1 MKKTLLYILLCVAFV
16 SEAYAQRVIYHQMDV
31 NYVDGP
37 VEGYNVGNIDNA
49 KFVYLSCEEV
59 LSELLL
65 ATSQQAYDIAESGVY
80 LSQALT
86 TPYIQVD
93 SHDAASGNWNFSGS
107 TLSYVWTRF
116 YHNIGVN
123 AVALQKE
130 AEQNNMRN
138 YVLIAR
144 TLLLN
149 SLLNATDVYGE
160 LPALSS
166 HIYATSKHSAI
177 PHFDTQAEIYAYL
190 DEQFQDLLAK
200 YNNPEW
206 INCATN
212 ATIPAESDR
221 LFAGD
226 ITKWRAYTKAI
237 YARFLLRQ
245 IPNMNTTPEMCAKI
259 IAAADDALNDTQ
271 WTEPRY
277 NYLGTTNAQTCPW
290 GPAYSYFGPWGSRNN
305 LLSSS
310 VPTTFFARGI
320 LGAYGAEP
328 FEESRMTDRLYA
340 LDPRANII
348 MSPQKNASSHDCM
361 RWLESNAGMEVTDKI
376 TYFPALTGDKA
387 TENPFV
393 QNNGYIALITK
404 EELLFIKAEAQFWA
418 GKEQEAYATT
428 KEAVK
433 YNMRERYGIKV
444 EQYDETQTAEDLK
457 TNKASNTLIRYKLFF
472 DVKLPAEGFTLA
484 HLMQQKYVAMYL
496 QPEQWTD
503 VRRYNYS
510 SHTNGKL
517 YKGVAVYTINNCHN
531 GTYVRFSDIKK
542 SANDAT
548 QVYQQL
554 LDTYT
559 DTYSLRRPHN
569 LYAEYWEQSDC
580 YQDADKTIL
589 SDKAWINRINLDL
602 TTYNDFKD
610 ELNRIGAWNE
620 SGEVNYRW
628 LQKKMIWQES
638 NK

>member
-1 MKKTLLYILLCVAFV
+1 MKKTLLYILLCVAFA
-16 SEAYAQRVIYHQMDV
+16 SQTYAQRVIFHQMNV
-31 NYVDGP
+31 NHVDGLAS
-37 VEGYNVGNIDNA
+37 GYNVENIDNA

-59 LSELLL
+59 LSDLLL
-65 ATSQQAYDIAESGVY
+65 ATSQQAYDIAESGVF

-86 TPYIQVD
+86 MGDIQESPY
-93 SHDAASGNWNFSGS
+93 SAAYGNWHFTKS

-123 AVALQKE
+123 ARALQKE
-130 AEQNNMRN
+130 AEQKNMRN

-149 SLLNATDVYGE
+149 SLLNTTDTYGDLPVLNSYTYAQGECSAT
-160 LPALSS
+160 
-166 HIYATSKHSAI
+166 
-177 PHFDTQAEIYAYL
+177 PHFNTQAEIYAYL
-190 DEQFQDLLAK
+190 EEQFQDLLSK

-206 INCATN
+206 INCASN
-212 ATIPAESDR
+212 AIIPAESDP
-221 LFAGD
+221 LFQGD

-259 IAAADDALNDTQ
+259 IAAADDALNDSQ

-277 NYLGTTNAQTCPW
+277 NYPGGSGIQNCPW
-290 GPAYSYFGPWGSRNN
+290 GPHNPYFSPWGSRNN
-305 LLSSS
+305 RLWNS

-328 FEESRMTDRLYA
+328 FEETKKMDRMYA

-348 MSPQKNASSHDCM
+348 MSPQKNAMHYDCM
-361 RWLESNAGMEVTDKI
+361 RWLESNSGMNVEDKI
-376 TYFPALTGDKA
+376 GYFPVLSGGMNPN
-387 TENPFV
+387 NPFV

-433 YNMRERYGIKV
+433 YNMSERYGIAV

-457 TNKASNTLIRYKLFF
+457 TNKANNTTIRYKLFF
-472 DVKLPAEGFTLA
+472 DVKLPESGFTLA

-503 VRRYNYS
+503 MRRYNYS
-510 SHTNGKL
+510 SKTNGQL
-517 YKGVAVYTINNCHN
+517 YKGVEIYSINNCHN
-531 GTYVRFSDIKK
+531 GGYVRFSDIIRK
-542 SANDAT
+542 SNDAT
-548 QVYQQL
+548 EVYGRL

-559 DTYSLRRPHN
+559 ETYSLRRPHN
-569 LYAEYWEQSDC
+569 LYAEYWEQADC
-580 YQDADKTIL
+580 YQDTDKTIL
-589 SDKAWINRINLDL
+589 SDKAWINRVSLDI
-602 TTYNDFKD
+602 TTYSYFKE
-610 ELNRIGAWNE
+610 ELNRIGAWTE
-620 SGEVNYRW
+620 DGEVNYRW